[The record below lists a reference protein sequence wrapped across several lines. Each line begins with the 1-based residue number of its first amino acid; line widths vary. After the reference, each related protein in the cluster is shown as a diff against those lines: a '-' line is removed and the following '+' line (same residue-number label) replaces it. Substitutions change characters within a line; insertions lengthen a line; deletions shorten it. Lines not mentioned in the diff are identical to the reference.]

1 MRQTRLFL
9 VSLLLALYGL
19 VSHNSA
25 FAQPAVSEPP
35 SLNAWLLRV
44 HQAAR
49 QSVYTGTFVV
59 SSSAG
64 MASARIWHVC
74 DGAQQL
80 ERVESLSGIPRAIFR
95 HNDQVVTFF
104 PQSRIAVAEVRESL
118 GLFPDLL
125 KSSDSSIGDFYQLKA
140 LGNERIAGFD
150 TEIFLLQPKDGLRFG
165 YRVWSEKKSGL
176 IIQLQTLDLNGKV
189 LEQSAF
195 SELQLGAPVNVAK
208 LTRSGNTDGY
218 RVVRPDLQKTT
229 ADAQGWA
236 LQKPVD
242 GFKPMGCYQRAAV
255 VQPQATQQGKAQPT
269 MQWVFSDGVA
279 TLSLFVETFDAR
291 RHLREG
297 ATDMGGATHTLTRRI
312 DAWWVT
318 AVGEVPLATLN
329 AFAQALERKK

>member
-1 MRQTRLFL
+1 MMRIRACLS
-9 VSLLLALYGL
+9 SLLLVLACAAMLHGPAL
-19 VSHNSA
+19 
-25 FAQPAVSEPP
+25 AQLANTDAT
-35 SLNAWLLRV
+35 LNAWLLRV

-74 DGAQQL
+74 DGSQQM
-80 ERVESLSGIPRAIFR
+80 ERVESLSGTPRAIFR

-118 GLFPDLL
+118 GLFPNLL

-140 LGNERIAGFD
+140 LGNERMAGFD
-150 TEIFLLQPKDGLRFG
+150 AEIFQLMPKDQLRYG
-165 YRVWSEKKSGL
+165 YRVWSEKKTGL
-176 IIQLQTLDLNGKV
+176 IIQLQTLDTNGKV

-195 SELQLGAPVNVAK
+195 SELQLGAPINVAK
-208 LTRSGNTDGY
+208 LSRSGNTDGY

-229 ADAQGWA
+229 AEAQGWS

-242 GFKPMGCYQRAAV
+242 GFKPMGCYQRPAV
-255 VQPQATQQGKAQPT
+255 VQPPGAQGTAQNT

-279 TLSLFVETFDAR
+279 TVSLFVEAFDGR
-291 RHLREG
+291 RHAREG

-312 DAWWVT
+312 DSWWATV
-318 AVGEVPLATLN
+318 VGEVPLSTLS
-329 AFAQALERKK
+329 AFAQSLERKK

>member
-1 MRQTRLFL
+1 VLL
-9 VSLLLALYGL
+9 VVCGVTAQG
-19 VSHNSA
+19 SA
-25 FAQPAVSEPP
+25 MAQPVVNETP
-35 SLNAWLLRV
+35 LNAWLLRV

-74 DGAQQL
+74 DGAQQI

-104 PQSRIAVAEVRESL
+104 PQSKIAVAEVRESL

-140 LGNERIAGFD
+140 LGNERIAGF
-150 TEIFLLQPKDGLRFG
+150 ESEVFWLQPKDMMRFG
-165 YRVWSEKKSGL
+165 YRVWSEKKTGL
-176 IIQLQTLDLNGKV
+176 IIQLQTLDLKGKV

-195 SELQLGAPVNVAK
+195 SELQLGAVVNVAK

-229 ADAQGWA
+229 ADAQGWT

-242 GFKPMGCYQRAAV
+242 GFKPMGCYQRPPIA
-255 VQPQATQQGKAQPT
+255 PQQGGQGSAQNT

-279 TLSLFVETFDAR
+279 TVSLFVEAFDGR
-291 RHLREG
+291 RHTREG
-297 ATDMGGATHTLTRRI
+297 SADMGGATHTLMRRL
-312 DAWWVT
+312 DNWWVT
-318 AVGEVPLATLN
+318 AVGEVPLATLS
-329 AFAQALERKK
+329 AFALALERKK

>member
-1 MRQTRLFL
+1 MKRAR
-9 VSLLLALYGL
+9 VSLAGLALVLCGL
-19 VSHNSA
+19 VVAQGNALAQQPVGSDTPLNS
-25 FAQPAVSEPP
+25 
-35 SLNAWLLRV
+35 WLFRV

-80 ERVESLSGIPRAIFR
+80 ERVESLSGAPRAIFR

-125 KSSDSSIGDFYQLKA
+125 KSSDSSIGDLYQLKA

-150 TEIFLLQPKDGLRFG
+150 ADVFQLQPKDKLRYG
-165 YRVWSEKKSGL
+165 YRIWNEKKTGL
-176 IIQLQTLDLNGKV
+176 IIQLQTLDLNSKV
-189 LEQSAF
+189 LEQAAF
-195 SELQLGAPVNVAK
+195 SELQLGAVVNAAK
-208 LTRSGNTDGY
+208 LSRSGSTDGY
-218 RVVRPDLQKTT
+218 RVVRPELQKTT

-236 LQKPVD
+236 LQKTVD
-242 GFKPMGCYQRAAV
+242 GFKPMGCYKRPSAV
-255 VQPQATQQGKAQPT
+255 PAGADGNGQST

-279 TLSLFVETFDAR
+279 TVSLFVEAFDAR

-297 ATDMGGATHTLTRRI
+297 VTDMGGATHTLTRRI
-312 DAWWVT
+312 DSWWAT
-318 AVGEVPLATLN
+318 AVGEVPLTTLS
-329 AFAQALERKK
+329 AFALALERKK

>member
-1 MRQTRLFL
+1 MSRIR
-9 VSLLLALYGL
+9 SLLGGLLLVVYGL
-19 VSHNSA
+19 LPHSSV
-25 FAQPAVSEPP
+25 FGQPAVSDPP
-35 SLNAWLLRV
+35 TLNAWLLRV
-44 HQAAR
+44 HQGAR

-59 SSSAG
+59 SSGAG

-74 DGAQQL
+74 EGSQQL
-80 ERVESLSGIPRAIFR
+80 QRVESLSGIPRAIFR

-150 TEIFLLQPKDGLRFG
+150 ADIFLLQPKDGLRFG

-229 ADAQGWA
+229 ADAQGWS

-255 VQPQATQQGKAQPT
+255 VQPQPIQQGKVQPT

-297 ATDMGGATHTLTRRI
+297 ATEMGGATHTWTRRI
-312 DAWWVT
+312 DTWWVT
-318 AVGEVPLATLN
+318 AVGEVPLVTLS

>member
-1 MRQTRLFL
+1 MRRLSVVWASVVL
-9 VSLLLALYGL
+9 VFCGLLPQGA
-19 VSHNSA
+19 VA
-25 FAQPAVSEPP
+25 AQPGNGEAAP
-35 SLNAWLLRV
+35 LNAWLLRV

-104 PQSRIAVAEVRESL
+104 PQTRVAVAEVRESL

-140 LGNERIAGFD
+140 LGAERLAGFD
-150 TEIFLLQPKDGLRFG
+150 AEIFWLQPKDSLRYG
-165 YRVWSEKKSGL
+165 YRVWSEKKTGL
-176 IIQLQTLDLNGKV
+176 IIQLQTLDVNGKV

-195 SELQLGAPVNVAK
+195 SELQLGANVNVAK
-208 LTRSGNTDGY
+208 LTRSGSTEGY

-229 ADAQGWA
+229 AEAQGWT
-236 LQKPVD
+236 LQKTVD
-242 GFKPMGCYQRAAV
+242 GFKPTGCYQRLAAV
-255 VQPQATQQGKAQPT
+255 PTPQGGVQNT

-279 TLSLFVETFDAR
+279 TLSLFAEAFDSR

-297 ATDMGGATHTLTRRI
+297 ATDMGGATQTLTRRV

-318 AVGEVPLATLN
+318 AVGEVPLATLS

>member
-1 MRQTRLFL
+1 MRRLRIGL
-9 VSLLLALYGL
+9 TSLLLVLCGLLAQGPALAQ
-19 VSHNSA
+19 SA
-25 FAQPAVSEPP
+25 GADAA
-35 SLNAWLLRV
+35 LNAWLMRV

-74 DGAQQL
+74 DGTEQM
-80 ERVESLSGIPRAIFR
+80 ERVESLSGTPRAIFR

-104 PQSRIAVAEVRESL
+104 PQSRIAVTEVRESL
-118 GLFPDLL
+118 GLFPSLL
-125 KSSDSSIGDFYQLKA
+125 KSSDSSIGDFYQLKT
-140 LGNERIAGFD
+140 LGNERIAGFE
-150 TEIFLLQPKDGLRFG
+150 TEIFLLQPKDQLRYG
-165 YRVWSEKKSGL
+165 YRVWSEKKTGL
-176 IIQLQTLDLNGKV
+176 IVQLQTLDTSGKI

-195 SELQLGAPVNVAK
+195 SELQLGAAINVAK
-208 LTRSGNTDGY
+208 LSRSGNTDGY

-242 GFKPMGCYQRAAV
+242 GFKPMGCYQRPSV
-255 VQPQATQQGKAQPT
+255 LQPPGAQGNAQNT

-279 TLSLFVETFDAR
+279 TVSLFVEAFDGR
-291 RHLREG
+291 RHAREG

-312 DAWWVT
+312 DSWWATV
-318 AVGEVPLATLN
+318 VGEVPLATLS
-329 AFAQALERKK
+329 AFAQSLERKK

>member
-1 MRQTRLFL
+1 VKCVSDFLIGLAVVLLGLAAPNGVLAQT
-9 VSLLLALYGL
+9 A
-19 VSHNSA
+19 SA
-25 FAQPAVSEPP
+25 DTAA
-35 SLNAWLLRV
+35 LNAWLLRV

-104 PQSRIAVAEVRESL
+104 PQSRVAVAEVRESL

-125 KSSDSSIGDFYQLKA
+125 KSSDSSIGDFYQLKN
-140 LGNERIAGFD
+140 LGSERIAGFD
-150 TEIFLLQPKDGLRFG
+150 TEVFLLQPKDALRFG
-165 YRVWSEKKSGL
+165 YRVWNEKKSGL
-176 IIQLQTLDLNGKV
+176 IIQLQTLDLGGKV

-195 SELQLGAPVNVAK
+195 SELQLGAAVNVSK
-208 LTRSGNTDGY
+208 LARSGNTEGY

-229 ADAQGWA
+229 AEAQGWA
-236 LQKPVD
+236 MQKYVD
-242 GFKPMGCYQRAAV
+242 GFKPLGCYQRAAAGQL
-255 VQPQATQQGKAQPT
+255 QPVQQGKAQHT

-279 TLSLFVETFDAR
+279 TLSLFVEAFDAR
-291 RHLREG
+291 RHIREG

-312 DAWWVT
+312 DSWWVT
-318 AVGEVPLATLN
+318 AVGEVPLATLS

>member
-1 MRQTRLFL
+1 MALQGN
-9 VSLLLALYGL
+9 VS
-19 VSHNSA
+19 
-25 FAQPAVSEPP
+25 AQPVGTDTP
-35 SLNAWLLRV
+35 LNAWLLRV

-74 DGAQQL
+74 DGTQQL
-80 ERVESLSGIPRAIFR
+80 ERVESLSGTPRAIFR

-150 TEIFLLQPKDGLRFG
+150 AEIFQLVPKDQLRYG
-165 YRVWSEKKSGL
+165 YRVWNEKKTGL
-176 IIQLQTLDLNGKV
+176 IIQLQTLDLNNKI
-189 LEQSAF
+189 LEQAAF
-195 SELQLGAPVNVAK
+195 SELQLGAVVNAAK
-208 LTRSGNTDGY
+208 LSRSGNTDGY
-218 RVVRPDLQKTT
+218 RVVRPDLQKTS
-229 ADAQGWA
+229 AEAQGWT

-242 GFKPMGCYQRAAV
+242 GFKPKGCYKRPAAV
-255 VQPQATQQGKAQPT
+255 PAGAENNGQQNT

-279 TLSLFVETFDAR
+279 TVSLFVEAFDSR
-291 RHLREG
+291 RHIREG

-312 DAWWVT
+312 DNWWAT
-318 AVGEVPLATLN
+318 AVGEVPLTTLS
-329 AFAQALERKK
+329 AFTQALERKK

>member
-1 MRQTRLFL
+1 MKRPSCFWVGL
-9 VSLLLALYGL
+9 VLALFGFLAPNGAYAQAAGADA
-19 VSHNSA
+19 SA
-25 FAQPAVSEPP
+25 LS
-35 SLNAWLLRV
+35 AWLLRV

-74 DGAQQL
+74 EGTQQL

-125 KSSDSSIGDFYQLKA
+125 KSSDSSIGEFYQLKN
-140 LGNERIAGFD
+140 LGSERIAGFD
-150 TEIFLLQPKDGLRFG
+150 TEIFLLQPKDAMRFG

-195 SELQLGAPVNVAK
+195 SELQLGATVNVAK
-208 LTRSGNTDGY
+208 LARSGNTEGY

-229 ADAQGWA
+229 AEAQGWS
-236 LQKPVD
+236 LQKSVD
-242 GFKPMGCYQRAAV
+242 GFKSLACYQRGAL
-255 VQPQATQQGKAQPT
+255 VQPQPVQQAKAQPT

-279 TLSLFVETFDAR
+279 TLSLFVEAFDPR
-291 RHLREG
+291 RHIREG

-318 AVGEVPLATLN
+318 AVGEVPLATLS
-329 AFAQALERKK
+329 AFALALERKK